1 MTLRLLFIT
10 AAASALIG
18 AQGAAHAQYYV
29 AQSSYGSSYQPE
41 PLYPYVVQPQAN
53 AYVIPVQPQPAPRAY
68 PYVRPNKIQASVP
81 RSNGGPKVIK
91 RFASAGKVDPVLIE
105 ELKERAAKNPIPK
118 KEIIVREK
126 PIVIEHKRVVDD
138 PPIVVQREQIIDEY
152 HVKSD
157 RPRGL
162 IRNNHAEEPP
172 VAAIP
177 PSVPSPSVI
186 APPPGKG
193 QRVIRAEA
201 EVTILGPDRMS
212 IRLFRKRGEPAPDVA
227 ED

>member
-1 MTLRLLFIT
+1 MKLRPLFVTVAACTLV
-10 AAASALIG
+10 SAHG
-18 AQGAAHAQYYV
+18 VAHAQYYA
-29 AQSSYGSSYQPE
+29 AQSPYASAYH
-41 PLYPYVVQPQAN
+41 PYVVQPQAN

-68 PYVRPNKIQASVP
+68 PYVRPRKAEPAPRAS
-81 RSNGGPKVIK
+81 GGSKVIK
-91 RFASAGKVDPVLIE
+91 RVASAGKVDRALVE

-126 PIVIEHKRVVDD
+126 PIVVEHKRVVDD
-138 PPIVVQREQIIDEY
+138 PPIVVQREQVIDEY

-162 IRNNHAEEPP
+162 IRNRADEPP

-177 PSVPSPSVI
+177 PAAPSPPVVT
-186 APPPGKG
+186 PLPGKG

-201 EVTILGPDRMS
+201 EVTVLGPDRMS

>member
-1 MTLRLLFIT
+1 MTLRSRSLVLA
-10 AAASALIG
+10 AAASAFICASGL
-18 AQGAAHAQYYV
+18 AHAQYYV
-29 AQSSYGSSYQPE
+29 SPYGSAYQPE

-53 AYVIPVQPQPAPRAY
+53 AYAIQVAPQAAPRAY
-68 PYVRPNKIQASVP
+68 PYVRP
-81 RSNGGPKVIK
+81 RKVAEPVRQSSGAKVLK
-91 RFASAGKVDPVLIE
+91 RVASAGKVDPALVE

-126 PIVIEHKRVVDD
+126 PIVVEHKRVVDD
-138 PPIVVQREQIIDEY
+138 PPIVVQREHIIDEY

-162 IRNNHAEEPP
+162 IRNRAEEAP

-177 PSVPSPSVI
+177 PAAPPPSVI
-186 APPPGKG
+186 APLPGKG